1 MRIRRPEYPCTLKE
15 CCDANPGPA
24 GACCPRNYTR
34 LYGRLPA
41 CGSCSRDASG
51 PPRPTALRPKPCPAH
66 APHAVSFQPPYPGPD
81 LVAPVLPCCRVLTD
95 TLITSQHPL
104 DPTCRPFEE
113 SEIPPWSARGPAQ
126 ASNQQQP
133 AAATPAAANR
143 GTGWLKPDLV
153 APGTALAANSDGNTN
168 TAADG
173 EEYGVQCGRG
183 ANATTSEC
191 RTTSC
196 GCDVLA
202 AAQYSAAAA
211 MIQKTG
217 TSVSAALVAGAAL
230 VVRQYLADGFYPSGV
245 RLPARQGVLQPH
257 RNSSHP
263 EWGRPPA
270 ALVKAL
276 LIQSAQS
283 VGGRT
288 TTHTYYPDPD
298 PLCQE
303 LQDDLACPPL
313 LRKTRDLLG
322 ATPNMIEGFGRPR
335 LDSVLWFADSQWS
348 LWLTNAQHPTQGRM
362 HTYTFKLLKSDARGT
377 PTPFK
382 VTLCYTDAPAAPGA
396 SQILVNDLDLII
408 QRETVDM
415 VLNTSIGRKV
425 SAIRSECCRSVMHAC
440 PVSRCANTASGA
452 RSPPSAS

>member
-1 MRIRRPEYPCTLKE
+1 M
-15 CCDANPGPA
+15 
-24 GACCPRNYTR
+24 
-34 LYGRLPA
+34 
-41 CGSCSRDASG
+41 
-51 PPRPTALRPKPCPAH
+51 
-66 APHAVSFQPPYPGPD
+66 
-81 LVAPVLPCCRVLTD
+81 APVLPCCRVLTD
-95 TLITSQHPL
+95 TLTTPQHPL

-211 MIQKTG
+211 IIQKTG

-303 LQDDLACPPL
+303 FQDDLFDTACPPL

-440 PVSRCANTASGA
+440 PVSRCADTASGA